1 MRFSLPQALLSV
13 VLAFL
18 SVVLVLPQSLF
29 AQDHV
34 VSTSDIQRDLQAA
47 SAARQQK
54 IAEVEKFISSEA
66 SQKALKSAH
75 VDYRQVERAVPQL
88 SDDELAN
95 ISARAEQA
103 QHDFAAGSVSNRD
116 LIWIILGVAVLILV
130 IVAVHG

>member
-1 MRFSLPQALLSV
+1 MRFSLSQALLI
-13 VLAFL
+13 VLFIFL
-18 SVVLVLPQSLF
+18 SVVLVIPQSLS

-34 VSTSDIQRDLQAA
+34 VSNSDIQKDLQEA
-47 SAARQQK
+47 SAARQKK
-54 IAEVEKFISSEA
+54 IAEVETFLSSEA

-75 VDYRQVERAVPQL
+75 IDYRQVEKGVPQL
-88 SDDELAN
+88 SDDELAS

-103 QHDFAAGSVSNRD
+103 QRDFTGGSVSNRD